1 VERRGLVRFNY
12 LRDSEPDAVAY
23 LRPSRIP
30 EPLRTPLGALATIM
44 AVVGMWWVIE
54 QILLGQAR
62 EELQLQTLRRNA
74 SNAELSELKLRKTR
88 VEELL
93 AIDARLREIR
103 RSGAALSSGLADIA
117 NHVPARAWLTSI
129 TRADTGTQIDGRAE
143 GLDGLSDTVA
153 DLMSS
158 SSAASPDLI
167 RASKEDRDRS
177 GTIIS
182 FEMRVWATR

>member
-1 VERRGLVRFNY
+1 MRFNY
-12 LRDSEPDAVAY
+12 LRDSAPDAFVF
-23 LRPSRIP
+23 LRPSQIP
-30 EPLRTPLGALATIM
+30 EPLRTPLAALATII
-44 AVVGMWWVIE
+44 AVVGVWCIIE

-62 EELQLQTLRRNA
+62 DELQLQTLRRNA
-74 SNAELSELKLRKTR
+74 SNAELSELKLRKDR

-103 RSGAALSSGLADIA
+103 RSGAALSSDLADIA
-117 NHVPARAWLTSI
+117 NHIPPSAWLTSI
-129 TRADTGTQIDGRAE
+129 TRVDTGIQIDGRAE

-153 DLMSS
+153 DLMGSL
-158 SSAASPDLI
+158 SAAPPELI

-182 FEMRVWATR
+182 FEMRLGATR

>member
-1 VERRGLVRFNY
+1 MTRFNY
-12 LRDSEPDAVAY
+12 LRDSAPEAFQY

-30 EPLRTPLGALATIM
+30 ERLRTPLAALLT
-44 AVVGMWWVIE
+44 AVLVVAVWWTIE
-54 QILLGQAR
+54 QVLLSQAR
-62 EELQLQTLRRNA
+62 AELQTQTFRLAA
-74 SNAELSELKLRKTR
+74 SKVALTELKIRKTR
-88 VEELL
+88 LEELL

-129 TRADTGTQIDGRAE
+129 ARVNDGLEIEGQAD

-158 SSAASPDLI
+158 SAAQSPNLV
-167 RASKEDRDRS
+167 RASKDERYRV
-177 GTIIS
+177 GGLIA
-182 FEMRVWATR
+182 FVMRVGAHR

>member
-1 VERRGLVRFNY
+1 MRFNY
-12 LRDSEPDAVAY
+12 LRDSAPDAFAF

-30 EPLRTPLGALATIM
+30 EPLRTPLAALATIVVVV
-44 AVVGMWWVIE
+44 AVWWVIE
-54 QILLGQAR
+54 QILLGEAR
-62 EELQLQTLRRNA
+62 DELQLQTLRRNA

-88 VEELL
+88 VEELI
-93 AIDARLREIR
+93 AIDVRLREIR

-129 TRADTGTQIDGRAE
+129 SRVDTGTQIDGRAE
-143 GLDGLSDTVA
+143 GLDGLSDTIA

-177 GTIIS
+177 STIIS
-182 FEMRVWATR
+182 FEVRVRATR

>member
-1 VERRGLVRFNY
+1 
-12 LRDSEPDAVAY
+12 
-23 LRPSRIP
+23 
-30 EPLRTPLGALATIM
+30 M

-103 RSGAALSSGLADIA
+103 RC
-117 NHVPARAWLTSI
+117 
-129 TRADTGTQIDGRAE
+129 RADSPISPITSRRAP
-143 GLDGLSDTVA
+143 GLPALRAPIPALRSTVA
-153 DLMSS
+153 PKGSTGS
-158 SSAASPDLI
+158 
-167 RASKEDRDRS
+167 
-177 GTIIS
+177 
-182 FEMRVWATR
+182 ATRSPI

>member
-1 VERRGLVRFNY
+1 VRFNY
-12 LRDSEPDAVAY
+12 LRDSTPDAFEY

-30 EPLRTPLGALATIM
+30 EPLRTPLAALGTIVF
-44 AVVGMWWVIE
+44 VVSLWWAIE
-54 QILLGQAR
+54 QMLLGQAR
-62 EELQLQTLRRNA
+62 GELQLQSLRLSA
-74 SNAELSELKLRKTR
+74 SKAELSELKLRKTR

-103 RSGAALSSGLADIA
+103 RSGAALSSGIADIA

-129 TRADTGTQIDGRAE
+129 AHVDSGIQIDGRAE

-167 RASKEDRDRS
+167 RANKEDRDRS

-182 FEMRVWATR
+182 FEVRVAAER